1 MTPPQH
7 DHLQVELP
15 PPEANTPLEIEAPD
29 VAVLQDKEAASDHTM
44 HHGQGHTGEGRSGMS
59 MNAAVMDTGKHQG
72 GHGGMAHDMSDP
84 AMAASME
91 ADIRTR
97 FWVALAL
104 SILVVLLS
112 PMGEMLGIHLPLSD
126 AVRSWTLLALTTPIV
141 FWCGWMF
148 LSGAYHAL
156 RNRMLDMSVLIA
168 VGVLAA
174 YLASVY
180 LTVIGSKELF
190 YEAAAMLVTFVLF
203 GHWMEMKSRRGTSN
217 ALRALFDLVP
227 PKARVLRDG
236 RELEIPT
243 AEVVKGD
250 LIVLRPGD
258 RVPVDGE
265 ITEGE
270 TAVDEALVTG
280 ESLPVEKKPGDKLI
294 GGSVNGAG
302 SVTYKATAV
311 GEEATL
317 SRIARLVETAQ
328 NSKAPGQRIA
338 DRAAAYLVVL
348 AVGAGIVT
356 FVAWRWGAGAS
367 FLTALTFA
375 ISAVVIACPDA
386 LGLATPTAV
395 AVATGL
401 GAKHHILIKDAATLE
416 GASRITAVVL
426 DKTGTLTEGKPRVT
440 DIVTAPGTIE
450 EEALRLLAATER
462 SSSHP
467 LAVAILEEA
476 KKRSL
481 PEAQKVTD
489 FENIAGHGLKAIVE
503 GKRVLVGNAT
513 LMEKE
518 GVSLAPVQE
527 GLDRM
532 LAAGR
537 TLILL
542 AVDGKAAAVVGVA
555 DPIKASAKRAV
566 AELKKLGIET
576 AMVSG
581 DNKVVAEAVAKEVGI
596 DRVFAEVLPEHKA
609 DYVKKLQNE
618 GKFVAMVGDGVND
631 APALAQSDIGI
642 AIGAGTDVATEAAK
656 IVLMQ
661 SDPLDILN
669 AIILSKA
676 TVRKMKQNLVWASV
690 YNVLAIPVAA
700 GAFYHLLGWSLR
712 PEVSAL
718 LMSASSIIVAVNAVM
733 LRRSEGSLLTA
744 ST

>member
-1 MTPPQH
+1 MSGHDMKHQHGEEPP
-7 DHLQVELP
+7 
-15 PPEANTPLEIEAPD
+15 
-29 VAVLQDKEAASDHTM
+29 
-44 HHGQGHTGEGRSGMS
+44 
-59 MNAAVMDTGKHQG
+59 GKHK
-72 GHGGMAHDMSDP
+72 GGMAHDMSDP

-97 FWVALAL
+97 FWIALAL
-104 SILVVLLS
+104 SVAIVLLS
-112 PMGEMLGIHLPLSD
+112 PMGEMFGIHLPLN
-126 AVRSWTLLALTTPIV
+126 AAARSWTLLFLTTPVV
-141 FWCGWMF
+141 FWCGRMF

-156 RNRMLDMSVLIA
+156 RNRTLDMSVLIA

-180 LTVIGSKELF
+180 LTIIGSKELF

-236 RELEIPT
+236 KETEVPT
-243 AEVVKGD
+243 SEVVQGD
-250 LIVLRPGD
+250 SIVLRPGD

-265 ITEGE
+265 ITNGE

-280 ESLPVEKKPGDKLI
+280 ESLPVEKKLGDKLI

-302 SVTYKATAV
+302 SVTYRATAV
-311 GEEATL
+311 GEDATL
-317 SRIARLVETAQ
+317 RRIARLVETAQ
-328 NSKAPGQRIA
+328 NSKAPGQRVA
-338 DRAAAYLVVL
+338 DSAAAYLVVL
-348 AVGAGIVT
+348 AVGAGIIT
-356 FVAWRWGAGAS
+356 FAAWRWGAGAS

-395 AVATGL
+395 AVGTGL

-440 DIVTAPGTIE
+440 DIVTAPGTTE
-450 EEALRLLAATER
+450 DEALRVLSTTER

-476 KKRSL
+476 KRRNL
-481 PEAQKVTD
+481 PQAQKVTD
-489 FENIAGHGLKAIVE
+489 FENIAGHGLRATVE
-503 GKRVLVGNAT
+503 GKRVLVGNVR

-518 GVSLAPVQE
+518 SVSLAPIQE
-527 GLDRM
+527 GLDRL
-532 LAAGR
+532 LAAGH
-537 TLILL
+537 TLIIL

-555 DPIKASAKRAV
+555 DPIKPSAKRAI

-609 DYVKKLQNE
+609 DYVKKLQSE

-690 YNVLAIPVAA
+690 YNVLAIPVAG
-700 GAFYHLLGWSLR
+700 GAFYSTLGWSLR

-733 LRRSEGSLLTA
+733 LRRSEGSLL
-744 ST
+744 SS

>member
-1 MTPPQH
+1 MKPHKH
-7 DHLQVELP
+7 DHSEVETSSVEAKTPSTTALP
-15 PPEANTPLEIEAPD
+15 E
-29 VAVLQDKEAASDHTM
+29 VAVVQEPDAKHTAGMRHGHGDESGSDPGM
-44 HHGQGHTGEGRSGMS
+44 PMPAGHQ
-59 MNAAVMDTGKHQG
+59 QG
-72 GHGGMAHDMSDP
+72 GMPHDMSDP

-97 FWVALAL
+97 FWVALTL
-104 SILVVLLS
+104 SVAVVLLS
-112 PMGEMLGIHLPLSD
+112 PMGEMVGIHLPLTG
-126 AVRSWTLLALTTPIV
+126 AVRSWTLLALTTPVV
-141 FWCGWMF
+141 FWSGWMF
-148 LSGAYHAL
+148 LTGAYHAL
-156 RNRMLDMSVLIA
+156 RNRTLDMSVLIA

-180 LTVIGSKELF
+180 LTLIGSKELF

-227 PKARVLRDG
+227 PKAHVLRDG
-236 RELEIPT
+236 KETEVPT
-243 AEVVKGD
+243 SEVVQGD
-250 LIVLRPGD
+250 SLVLRPGD

-265 ITEGE
+265 IIEGE

-302 SVTYKATAV
+302 SVTYRATAV
-311 GEEATL
+311 GEDATL
-317 SRIARLVETAQ
+317 RRIAKLVETAQ

-348 AVGAGIVT
+348 AVGAGIIT

-395 AVATGL
+395 AVGTGL

-440 DIVTAPGTIE
+440 DVVTATGTTGD
-450 EEALRLLAATER
+450 EALRLLSATEQN
-462 SSSHP
+462 SSHP

-476 KKRSL
+476 KKRNLTS
-481 PEAQKVTD
+481 PPKPTD
-489 FENIAGHGLKAIVE
+489 FENIAGHGLKALVE
-503 GKRVLVGNAT
+503 GKRVLVGNAR

-518 GVSLAPVQE
+518 GVSRAPIQE
-527 GLDRM
+527 GLDRL

-542 AVDGKAAAVVGVA
+542 AVDGKAAAVVGVT
-555 DPIKASAKRAV
+555 DPIKPSARRAIS
-566 AELKKLGIET
+566 ELKKLGIET

-596 DRVFAEVLPEHKA
+596 DRVFAEVLPENKA
-609 DYVKKLQNE
+609 DYVKQLQSE

-700 GAFYHLLGWSLR
+700 GAFYNLLGWSLR

-718 LMSASSIIVAVNAVM
+718 LMSASSIIVAVNAVL
-733 LRRSEGSLLTA
+733 LRRSEGELLKA
-744 ST
+744 A

>member
-1 MTPPQH
+1 MSETNSEEAVPESAGSHHAHSSSQHGSMKMPMAEQPMGKMDH
-7 DHLQVELP
+7 DHGKMS
-15 PPEANTPLEIEAPD
+15 A
-29 VAVLQDKEAASDHTM
+29 
-44 HHGQGHTGEGRSGMS
+44 GMDMS
-59 MNAAVMDTGKHQG
+59 PSTAHQ
-72 GHGGMAHDMSDP
+72 HGGMAHDMSDP
-84 AMAASME
+84 EMAAGME
-91 ADIRTR
+91 ADIRIR
-97 FWVALAL
+97 FWVAFAL
-104 SILVVLLS
+104 SIVIVLLS
-112 PMGEMLGIHLPLSD
+112 PMGEMIGVHLPLSTG
-126 AVRSWTLLALTTPIV
+126 VRSWTLLALTTPVV

-148 LSGAYHAL
+148 LSGAAHAL
-156 RNRMLDMSVLIA
+156 RNRTLDMSVLIT

-180 LTVIGSKELF
+180 LTVIGSRELF

-227 PKARVLRDG
+227 PKARVKRDG
-236 RELEIPT
+236 KVIEIPT
-243 AEVVKGD
+243 SEVVQGD
-250 LIVLRPGD
+250 FLVLRPGD
-258 RVPVDGE
+258 RIPVDGE
-265 ITEGE
+265 VTEGE

-280 ESLPVEKKPGDKLI
+280 ESLPVEKKIGDTLI
-294 GGSVNGAG
+294 GGSVNGVGA
-302 SVTYKATAV
+302 VTYRATAV

-317 SRIARLVETAQ
+317 RRIAKLVETAQ
-328 NSKAPGQRIA
+328 NSKAPGQRLA
-338 DRAAAYLVVL
+338 DKAAAYLVVL
-348 AVGAGIVT
+348 AVGAGIIT
-356 FVAWRWGAGAS
+356 FVVWRWGAGAS

-395 AVATGL
+395 AVGTGL

-416 GASRITAVVL
+416 SASRITAVVL

-440 DIVTAPGTIE
+440 DIVTALGITE
-450 EEALRLLAATER
+450 EESLRFLSAIEG

-476 KKRSL
+476 KKRNL
-481 PEAQKVTD
+481 PPAEKVTD
-489 FENIAGHGLKAIVE
+489 FENVAGHGLKARVE
-503 GKRVLVGNAT
+503 GKRVLVGNVR
-513 LMEKE
+513 LMESEK
-518 GVSLAPVQE
+518 VSLLPIQE
-527 GLDRM
+527 GLSRL

-542 AVDGKAAAVVGVA
+542 AVDGEITAVIGVT
-555 DPIKASAKRAV
+555 DPIKPSAVRAV
-566 AELKKLGIET
+566 AELKKRGIET

-596 DRVFAEVLPEHKA
+596 ERVFAEVLPEHKA
-609 DYVKKLQNE
+609 DYVKQLQSE

-690 YNVLAIPVAA
+690 YNLLAIPVAA
-700 GAFYHLLGWSLR
+700 GAFYHWLGWSLR

-718 LMSASSIIVAVNAVM
+718 LMSASSIIVATNAVL
-733 LRRSEGSLLTA
+733 LRRSEGELLTTPTNPTFA
-744 ST
+744 